1 MHGRCDVLTILMTWD
16 EMKMGETLK
25 RKNIPRR
32 NILLDDVPSPFLL
45 PDEAAKYLRLDER
58 TLANY
63 RSNKTG
69 PVYRKHGGSIC
80 YHRDDLRKW
89 SKVKAARV

>member
-1 MHGRCDVLTILMTWD
+1 MQRVDDIGNMG
-16 EMKMGETLK
+16 EMRMGETLK

-89 SKVKAARV
+89 SSVQAARV

>member
-1 MHGRCDVLTILMTWD
+1 MDR
-16 EMKMGETLK
+16 TLK
-25 RKNIPRR
+25 RKHIPRR
-32 NILLDDVPSPFLL
+32 NILLNDVPSPYLL
-45 PDEAAKYLRLDER
+45 PDEAAIYLRLSER

-80 YHRDDLRKW
+80 YHRDDLRDW
-89 SKVKAARV
+89 SSVTAAKL

>member
-1 MHGRCDVLTILMTWD
+1 MVRRRHGEWCEV
-16 EMKMGETLK
+16 KMGESLK

-32 NILLDDVPSPFLL
+32 KILLNDVPSPFLL
-45 PDEAAKYLRLDER
+45 PDEAAVFLRLDER

-80 YHRDDLRKW
+80 YHRDDLRDW
-89 SKVKAARV
+89 SIVKAAKL

>member
-1 MHGRCDVLTILMTWD
+1 
-16 EMKMGETLK
+16 MGESLK
-25 RKNIPRR
+25 RQNIPRR
-32 NILLDDVPSPFLL
+32 KILLDDVPSPFLL
-45 PDEAAKYLRLDER
+45 PDEAAVFLRLDER

-80 YHRDDLRKW
+80 YHRDDLRQW
-89 SKVKAARV
+89 SIIKAAKM

>member
-1 MHGRCDVLTILMTWD
+1 MVTWGK
-16 EMKMGETLK
+16 MRMGETLK

-89 SKVKAARV
+89 SSVQAARV

>member
-1 MHGRCDVLTILMTWD
+1 
-16 EMKMGETLK
+16 MGESLK

-32 NILLDDVPSPFLL
+32 KILLNDVPSPFLY
-45 PDEAAKYLRLDER
+45 EAAVFLRLDER

-80 YHRDDLRKW
+80 YHRDDLRDW
-89 SKVKAARV
+89 SSVTAAKEGHQLR

>member
-1 MHGRCDVLTILMTWD
+1 MHGRCNVLTILMTWG
-16 EMKMGETLK
+16 EMRMGETLK

-89 SKVKAARV
+89 SRVKAARV

>member
-1 MHGRCDVLTILMTWD
+1 
-16 EMKMGETLK
+16 MGESLK

-32 NILLDDVPSPFLL
+32 KILLNDVPSPFLL
-45 PDEAAKYLRLDER
+45 PDEAAVFLRLDER

-80 YHRDDLRKW
+80 YHRDDLRDW
-89 SKVKAARV
+89 SIVTAAKL

>member
-1 MHGRCDVLTILMTWD
+1 
-16 EMKMGETLK
+16 MGESIK

-32 NILLDDVPSPFLL
+32 NILLDDVQSPFLL
-45 PDEAAKYLRLDER
+45 PDEAARFLRLDER

-69 PVYRKHGGSIC
+69 PIYRKHGGSIC
-80 YHRDDLRKW
+80 YHREDLRQW
-89 SKVKAARV
+89 STVQAAKL